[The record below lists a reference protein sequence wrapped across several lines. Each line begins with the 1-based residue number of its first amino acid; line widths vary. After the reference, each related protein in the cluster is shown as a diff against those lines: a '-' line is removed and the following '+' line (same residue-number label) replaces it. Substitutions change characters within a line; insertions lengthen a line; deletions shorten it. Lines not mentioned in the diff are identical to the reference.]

1 MGTPDFEAL
10 LSEALAAGRKR
21 DYPRA
26 IELLTQIVGGTNSF
40 PQASLY
46 LGRAYHAVGDYA
58 RAAQV
63 LHYFLKGRPDSLPGR
78 FFLGRAYLALGQH
91 AEAIRHLKK
100 AVEKDPGFSPA
111 YGLLGL
117 ACVKASRPDKAIWWF
132 AKALEID
139 PQNKRLQV
147 GYLNTA
153 LILAIRLFYRGDYT
167 DAARLFTEVLEQ
179 RRESI
184 LPHLYL
190 ASIYRE
196 LGKDG
201 MALYHVDAAAA
212 ISPRDPILHLQKAHL
227 LLSQGDQAAAAKEIE
242 IAKQLLNTAES
253 PRSSPEDVLRYISI
267 NLFRQKRYRE
277 SIYYGTKLLRGSYD
291 DPPLHALVAEAYRN
305 LGELLKAK
313 NHYVRAIEKDRASLE
328 LRYGLLAVLWERHEF
343 NELLSEAA
351 RILQKNREDGTAR
364 YFHSLAL
371 ARTNAAV
378 EQVLSELQQ
387 QVKTR
392 GPDPVLMAELAAA
405 YVRAGLPDL
414 AEGWYERVL
423 KLDPDDS
430 DHLRALAAVYA
441 GQGKTRPQG
450 QLMERY
456 LVLHPDDRPAR
467 RELVRLLL
475 AQESFSAAAEHLST
489 LLPFEPGN
497 AKLKATLALC
507 YRRTKRYAEALVLL
521 RDLMSASPDSEE
533 LMKAAVYCL
542 DKMGARAVAVKALE
556 SFMKQHRE
564 ALSLVLMLGVLQF
577 QSGSMEKAATT
588 FRHAVSIAPK
598 DWRANRNLGM
608 VYRRMGSEEFAEKFL
623 ARAAECRAASGETVG
638 TTAEKPSRRRR

>member
-1 MGTPDFEAL
+1 MMAGMRTKDYEAL
-10 LSEALAAGRKR
+10 LQEALAAGKSR

-26 IELLTQIVGGTNSF
+26 VELLRQVVGSTDAF

-58 RAAQV
+58 RAVQA
-63 LHYFLKGRPDSLPGR
+63 LHFFLRGRPDSLPGR
-78 FFLGRAYLALGQH
+78 FFLGRAYLALDEYS
-91 AEAIRHLKK
+91 EAIRHLKK

-117 ACVKASRPDKAIWWF
+117 ACLKARRPDKAIWWF

-139 PQNKRLQV
+139 PQNKRLQI

-153 LILAIRLFYRGDYT
+153 LVLAIRLFYRGELT

-196 LGKDG
+196 LHKDA
-201 MALYHVDAAAA
+201 MALYHMDAASS
-212 ISPRDPILHLQKAHL
+212 ISPQDPFLHLQKALIHL
-227 LLSQGDQAAAAKEIE
+227 AQGNQEAAAGEIKS
-242 IAKQLLNTAES
+242 ATGLLKSAEGPKS
-253 PRSSPEDVLRYISI
+253 APEDILRFITI
-267 NLFRQKRYRE
+267 NLFKEKRYRE
-277 SIYYGTKLLRGSYD
+277 TVFYGAKLLRGAYD

-313 NHYVRAIEKDRASLE
+313 NHYLRAIEKDRASLE
-328 LRYGLLAVLWERHEF
+328 LRYGLLAVLWERREF
-343 NELLSEAA
+343 NELLTEAA
-351 RILQKNREDGTAR
+351 RLLKKDRGDGTGR

-371 ARTNAAV
+371 SRTNAAI
-378 EQVLSELQQ
+378 EQVLTELQQ
-387 QVKTR
+387 QVKAH

-405 YVRAGLPDL
+405 YVRAGMPEL
-414 AEGWYERVL
+414 AEGWYLRVL
-423 KLDPDDS
+423 KILPENPDN
-430 DHLRALAAVYA
+430 LLALAVVYA
-441 GQGKTRPQG
+441 GLGKRVQ
-450 QLMERY
+450 QAKAMQRY
-456 LVLHPDDRPAR
+456 LLVHPEDRVVR
-467 RELVRLLL
+467 RELVHLLL
-475 AQESFSAAAEHLST
+475 AQESFAAAADHLAAM
-489 LLPFEPGN
+489 LPLEPGN

-521 RDLMSASPDSEE
+521 RDLMTASPDAEE

-542 DKMGARAVAVKALE
+542 DRMGAREVAVRALQ
-556 SFMKQHRE
+556 SFMKQHGE
-564 ALSLVLMLGVLQF
+564 NLSLSLMLGVLQF
-577 QSGSMEKAATT
+577 QAGSLEKAAET
-588 FRHAVSIAPK
+588 FRKAVSASPR

-608 VYRRMGSEEFAEKFL
+608 VYRKMGNHDFAEKFL
-623 ARAAECRAASGETVG
+623 ARAAEYRAA
-638 TTAEKPSRRRR
+638 AEAAAPGKG